1 LTRVGG
7 GTDEHCYF
15 SPRIAATAMAIFEV
29 TSSTF
34 QKVPETTFAQ
44 ERLLERRDLQRLL
57 RANISVL
64 SPDLLVVAE
73 EFGEWEDSSRRIDLL
88 CLDKSANLVVV
99 ELKRTEDGGHMELQA
114 LRYAAMVSSMT
125 FERLCGVYARFLGKE
140 GESAHADAKAG
151 LLAFLGRDASDA
163 GSLSGEV
170 RIILVSADFSVELTT
185 AVLWLNKHDLDVTCM
200 RIKPYRLDGRVLV
213 DVQQLIPLPESAD
226 YETRLKE
233 QHQEEQRAE
242 TSRKQ
247 MFRRFW
253 KGLIERSQSRTAVF
267 RDRAASDQ
275 HWQPGRAGK
284 SGFSFNLV
292 VLQEDHRVECYIDLG
307 KDSDERNLAALQQ
320 LKARCEEVERRF
332 GAELEWQE
340 LEDSRACRICC
351 SAPGGWKTPEVEW
364 PRLQDAMIEEMVR
377 FESALKPAILALPE

>member
-1 LTRVGG
+1 
-7 GTDEHCYF
+7 
-15 SPRIAATAMAIFEV
+15 MAIFEV
-29 TSSTF
+29 TASTF

-44 ERLLERRDLQRLL
+44 ERVLERRDLQRLL
-57 RANISVL
+57 RADISVL

-88 CLDKSANLVVV
+88 CLDKDANLVVV

-125 FERLCGVYARFLGKE
+125 FERLCGVYTRFLGKE
-140 GESAHADAKAG
+140 GDTAQTEARAT
-151 LLAFLGRDASDA
+151 LIAFLSRDSSEA

-170 RIILVSADFSVELTT
+170 RILLVSADFSVELTT
-185 AVLWLNKHDLDVTCM
+185 AVLWLNKHDLDISCI
-200 RIKPYRLDGRVLV
+200 RIRPYRLDGRVLV

-247 MFRRFW
+247 LFRRFW
-253 KGLIERSQSRTAVF
+253 RGLIERSNSSTSLF
-267 RDRAASDQ
+267 TDRAPSDQ
-275 HWQPGRAGK
+275 QWQPGQTAR
-284 SGFSFNLV
+284 SGFLLNLV
-292 VLQEDHRVECYIDLG
+292 LLQEEHRVECYIDLG

-320 LKARCEEVERRF
+320 LKARREEIEQRF
-332 GAELEWQE
+332 GAELTWQE
-340 LEDSRACRICC
+340 LEDSRACRICW
-351 SAPGGWKTPEVEW
+351 STKGGWKTPEAEW
-364 PRLQDAMIEEMVR
+364 PKLQDAMIDEMVR
-377 FESALKPAILALPE
+377 FEGALKPAILALPE